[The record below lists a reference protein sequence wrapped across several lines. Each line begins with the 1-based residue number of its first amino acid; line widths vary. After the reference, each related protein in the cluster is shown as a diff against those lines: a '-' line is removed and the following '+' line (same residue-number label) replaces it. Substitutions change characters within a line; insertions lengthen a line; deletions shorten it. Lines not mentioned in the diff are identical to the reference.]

1 MVARRIAR
9 LQQPRVAA
17 LAVLLAV
24 ALPFAAPVPNATA
37 GEPIRLSL
45 QPTPTPGWEVHK
57 RTVFSIGNWPRRQFA
72 QGIPDVED
80 DADLFPSPEDFGV
93 AEVYDPLEP
102 LNRFLF
108 AINETIDIF
117 LLQPAAATYRFL
129 LPELVRD
136 SVRNATR
143 NLNSPVTFAN
153 ELFQGK
159 TDRASSTV
167 VRFAINSTVGV
178 LGLFDPATEW
188 GYPYYDEDFG
198 QTLGVY
204 GAGPGAYLVL
214 PIFGPSNVRDGI
226 GIGVDSLLDPWFYV
240 LGATTDLSSS
250 TRRNIDF
257 GRALAGGIDL
267 RSRNIETIDELRR
280 DSLDYY
286 ARIRS
291 LFMQNR
297 ENKIRSAQPPGNPPE
312 TKSEL
317 TIQESAT
324 RPR

>member
-1 MVARRIAR
+1 MVVPVGQVYR
-9 LQQPRVAA
+9 LGVAF
-17 LAVLLAV
+17 L
-24 ALPFAAPVPNATA
+24 AAPVALFLHLGPLALDARA
-37 GEPIRLSL
+37 GEPN
-45 QPTPTPGWEVHK
+45 QPTIQPAATPGWGVYK
-57 RTVFSIGNWPRRQFA
+57 RTDFEVTSRPRRQFV
-72 QGIPDVED
+72 QGIPEVED
-80 DADLFPSPEDFGV
+80 DSDLFPDPEDFGV
-93 AEVYDPLEP
+93 AEVDDPLEP

-129 LPELVRD
+129 LPEMVRD

-143 NLNSPVTFAN
+143 NLNSPVIFAN

-178 LGLFDPATEW
+178 FGLFDFATDW

-204 GAGPGAYLVL
+204 GAGPGPYLVL
-214 PIFGPSNVRDGI
+214 PILGPSNIRDGI
-226 GIGVDSLLDPWFYV
+226 GVGVDVLLDPWYYI
-240 LGATTDLSSS
+240 LGAATDLSKS
-250 TRRNIDF
+250 TRRNIDL
-257 GRALAGGIDL
+257 GRAVARGIDL
-267 RSRNIETIDELRR
+267 RSRNIELIDGLRR

-291 LFMQNR
+291 LYSQNR

-317 TIQESAT
+317 NVQESAVPS
-324 RPR
+324 R